1 MPLIKARRRIS
12 DYNAG
17 RKNKA
22 SETHKK
28 VMAVSLSLTSMV
40 DMFAILVIFLL
51 VNQNNVEDWVK
62 VEHDIKLPRAKA
74 SDTTKKATT
83 VSISTQQIFGD
94 DQAIVETAAAKGP
107 IVVAPLRKWLL
118 SVADKNGY
126 VNVVGDE
133 RVPFGTIRRV
143 IATCQNAG
151 FKNVNL
157 AVFPK
162 N

>member
-12 DYNAG
+12 DYNKN

-22 SETHKK
+22 HETHKK

-51 VNQNNVEDWVK
+51 VNQSHVEEWVK
-62 VEHDIKLPRAKA
+62 VEHDIKLPKAKA
-74 SDTTKKATT
+74 SDQAKKATT
-83 VSISTQQIFGD
+83 VSLTVDKLFGEDTNLADVASIS
-94 DQAIVETAAAKGP
+94 KGP
-107 IVVAPLRKWLL
+107 LIVAPLRKWL
-118 SVADKNGY
+118 STISGKEGAVT
-126 VNVVGDE
+126 VVSDE
-133 RVPFGTIRRV
+133 KVPFSAVRRV
-143 IATCQNAG
+143 IATCQEAG

-162 N
+162 